1 MRHWLAKKQ
10 GQHTLDCEAEAVMQK
25 IIGMANMDEEVAI
38 RLCVEGMVAPR
49 RERPVPLDLPRI
61 ESKAGDGDCA

>member
-1 MRHWLAKKQ
+1 
-10 GQHTLDCEAEAVMQK
+10 MQK